1 MKKMMMLAFT
11 LVLGINAMAQE
22 VKLPAPDKKV
32 STTLFEALQN
42 RKSVRDFTA
51 KELTEAQLSNLLWA
65 TIGVNREDGRMV
77 APTAMNRQEVS
88 VYVATKD
95 GTCLY
100 NPKAHSLTVVSK
112 EDIRPALTGQQKS
125 VANAPIFLVIV
136 SDASKFGN
144 GNGYAEL
151 DAGYVSQNICLAA
164 AAMGLGTVPRA
175 MMDRDAVKKALNL
188 GERQLVVLNHPVGYP
203 NE

>member
-1 MKKMMMLAFT
+1 
-11 LVLGINAMAQE
+11 
-22 VKLPAPDKKV
+22 
-32 STTLFEALQN
+32 
-42 RKSVRDFTA
+42 
-51 KELTEAQLSNLLWA
+51 
-65 TIGVNREDGRMV
+65 MV

-100 NPKAHSLTVVSK
+100 NHKAHSLTVVSK